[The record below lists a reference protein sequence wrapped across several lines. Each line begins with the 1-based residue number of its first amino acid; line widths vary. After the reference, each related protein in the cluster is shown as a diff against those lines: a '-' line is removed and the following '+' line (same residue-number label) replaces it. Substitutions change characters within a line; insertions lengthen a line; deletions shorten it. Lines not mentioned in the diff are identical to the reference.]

1 MKLYQEFLIGQE
13 DLVVKEVNVAGAV
26 IIKNDDEGTQSVLL
40 IQRSHDDHFP
50 NIWECP
56 RGKCDKGD
64 KNKLEDC
71 LKREVKEETGSDVE
85 IIEFIDKYE
94 YIADRGKRKSTQYNF
109 LCRMKNPNQKIKL
122 SFEHQDYRWIT
133 AVGEAELLVPSEMK
147 KTISK
152 VLNQDERIIV
162 YPKTKEVIGET
173 QRRWKTKW

>member
-1 MKLYQEFLIGQE
+1 MKLYQEFLMGQN
-13 DLVVKEVNVAGAV
+13 DLVEKEINVAGAV
-26 IIKNDDEGTQSVLL
+26 SIKNNEEGTQSVLL
-40 IQRSHDDHFP
+40 IQRSKKDHWP
-50 NIWECP
+50 NVWEFP

-64 KNKLEDC
+64 KNKLEEC
-71 LKREVKEETGSDVE
+71 LKREVKEETGLDVE

-133 AVGEAELLVPSEMK
+133 AVGEVELLVPSEMK

-152 VLNQDERIIV
+152 VLNQDEKIVV

-173 QRRWKTKW
+173 QRGWKTKW